1 MATAFTADSASES
14 GTVAAPDRPAEL
26 RGDLGQGREKGLKDS
41 LEAEVPVEG
50 PEMAQAPLSA
60 ESAETK
66 GARPPDMEGEAE
78 HAWPEMSTTRQVLL
92 VLTMTMCMMLNIMQ
106 VQSVQLALPTLGA
119 DLNIQTTNLQWLI
132 SSYSVAFGGLLLLFG
147 RLADIYG
154 HKKVFIGGMIWFVIW
169 SIACGFAQNE
179 VSIDFFRAMQGAAL
193 GAAIPS
199 ALGILGSSFPPG
211 QRKTTAFALFSAG
224 APMGG
229 SLGAVLGGVLTEYA
243 AITWRAVFFVSTG
256 IGALIGIAA
265 LFLVPPDHA
274 KDKTLTVDWIG
285 GALITSAVTL
295 LTFALADGE
304 GAPNGWRT
312 PYIPTLL
319 AVSII
324 LFVVFWFYERHLEF
338 RTPHPPLMR
347 TSIWFKGRFA
357 IVQLIG
363 ALGWSCFAS
372 YMFFCSL
379 TFQDYMRLEP
389 VLATV
394 RFLPSSITGLILNLI
409 VALLASRVP
418 AHILITIGCL
428 GTGLAPLLF
437 AVQNY
442 EDTYWRWQFP
452 AMILS
457 VFGADFIFACGI
469 LYVSHV
475 AGHGHQALAGSLFN
489 MSTQIGTGIGL
500 AINTIVQDK
509 VTARATRNLGLVYDP
524 NARNTPLEAIHQGL
538 NAAFYTCSGFAFL
551 ATLISATCLF
561 GIGKVGHREKK
572 GAREGGKEQV

>member
-1 MATAFTADSASES
+1 
-14 GTVAAPDRPAEL
+14 
-26 RGDLGQGREKGLKDS
+26 
-41 LEAEVPVEG
+41 
-50 PEMAQAPLSA
+50 MAQAPLSA

-66 GARPPDMEGEAE
+66 GAGPPEMEGEAE

-229 SLGAVLGGVLTEYA
+229 SLGAVIGGVLTEYA

-274 KDKTLTVDWIG
+274 KDKSLTVDWIG

-324 LFVVFWFYERHLEF
+324 LFVVFWYYERHLEF

-442 EDTYWRWQFP
+442 DDTYWQWQFP

-509 VTARATRNLGLVYDP
+509 VTARATRDLGMVYDP
-524 NARNTPLEAIHQGL
+524 NARNTPLEAIHKGL

-551 ATLISATCLF
+551 ATLISATCLY

-572 GAREGGKEQV
+572 GVREEDEKEEV